1 VPRTGEV
8 SVPVAD
14 LRAAGFDDEV
24 EKVGTAVAGYLDD
37 GVGGNVAV
45 VSEPYAG
52 REGLLAYAQSLLDN
66 EARWVALEPDAAD
79 GRGPALPDPPAE
91 TDGESPENEDEG
103 TAGEVDETSATG
115 QAGALIVADCH
126 YLFERRI
133 DGFAA
138 LDAFLDRIALSDA
151 LVVTSWNRYAW
162 SYLDAVRDVGDT
174 FTTTVE
180 IPPLDAA
187 EIRTVLE
194 HHYDDRPDVVDA
206 GGAGRVKTVV
216 FDEAS
221 VPLPAGRSV
230 GVPYPKPN
238 PAWTASWSVSGVEES
253 VEAVVFE
260 KLRRVSHGNPGV
272 AMAVW
277 KESVRDGEIAPGYVE
292 AFDTDLA
299 LDDDAAA
306 VLWSVLAAE
315 RVGVARLNALFPERP
330 VEAVLQNLAERGLVT
345 VADGVVAVA
354 PRALHLAVAALERR
368 NMIW

>member
-1 VPRTGEV
+1 
-8 SVPVAD
+8 VAD

-24 EKVGTAVAGYLDD
+24 EKVGTAVANYLDD

-66 EARWVALEPDAAD
+66 EARWVALDPDAAD
-79 GRGPALPDPPAE
+79 GRGPAFPDQAADTGDE
-91 TDGESPENEDEG
+91 SGESGQGDAGPDAAAADKDG
-103 TAGEVDETSATG
+103 ATAP
-115 QAGALIVADCH
+115 AGALIVADCH
-126 YLFERRI
+126 HLFERRI

-138 LDAFLDRIALSDA
+138 LDAFCDRIALSDA
-151 LVVTSWNRYAW
+151 LVVTAWNRYAW
-162 SYLDAVRDVGDT
+162 SYLDAVRDVGET

-180 IPPLDAA
+180 IPALDAA
-187 EIRTVLE
+187 EIRTVVE
-194 HHYDDRPDVVDA
+194 HHYDERPDVVDD
-206 GGAGRVKTVV
+206 GSAGRVKTVV

-238 PAWTASWSVSGVEES
+238 PAWTASWSVSGAEES

-260 KLRRVSHGNPGV
+260 KLRRVSNGNPGV
-272 AMAVW
+272 ALAVW
-277 KESVRDGEIAPGYVE
+277 EASVRDGEIAPAYVE
-292 AFDTDLA
+292 AFGTDPG

-315 RVGVARLNALFPERP
+315 RVGVDRLTALFPERP
-330 VEAVLQNLAERGLVT
+330 VEVTLQNLAERGLVT
-345 VADGVVAVA
+345 VADGTVAVA
-354 PRALHLAVAALERR
+354 PRALHLVVASLERR
-368 NMIW
+368 GMIW

>member
-1 VPRTGEV
+1 
-8 SVPVAD
+8 VPVAD

-79 GRGPALPDPPAE
+79 GSGPALPDPIVG
-91 TDGESPENEDEG
+91 TDGESGEGDGSDDQGAGRAGATEDG
-103 TAGEVDETSATG
+103 PA
-115 QAGALIVADCH
+115 AGALIVADCH

-194 HHYDDRPDVVDA
+194 HHYDERPDVVDA
-206 GGAGRVKTVV
+206 GGAGRVRTVV
-216 FDEAS
+216 FDEAR

-260 KLRRVSHGNPGV
+260 KLRRVSNGNPGV

-277 KESVRDGEIAPGYVE
+277 KESVRDGEIAPGYVK

-315 RVGVARLNALFPERP
+315 RVGVARLSALFPERP